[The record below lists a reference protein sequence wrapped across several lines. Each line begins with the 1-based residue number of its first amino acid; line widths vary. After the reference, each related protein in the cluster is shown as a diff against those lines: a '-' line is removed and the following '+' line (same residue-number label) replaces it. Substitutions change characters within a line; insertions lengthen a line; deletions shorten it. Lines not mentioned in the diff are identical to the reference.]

1 MRIRR
6 IHLIV
11 LLFLFMEVLL
21 GFYVI
26 KYTFRTKQQAWTY
39 QNDDEITCI
48 DTTSTGRFLGIGDRN
63 GSISLV
69 AVGKPTPRWKHRGA
83 SAIVSIQVS
92 DVGDYLVTLDSD
104 DKLSFF
110 SQTPRL
116 RDGKIEPLWKYDLPD
131 GEIGGIYSSGEAP
144 ALVYVLAT
152 SRGNIRLFSK
162 SGEMLWE
169 YPTGCDDVLAALS
182 SDGSRIVSGDTRG
195 NVLLFKV
202 GSATPLWS
210 FSVGSKVVST
220 AISSDSRYIVV
231 GGVTEGGEGHLYL
244 ISLEDG
250 NVIYHQQ
257 VDHPIRTVHI
267 SYDGGNVVADEQDGT
282 AVILLREE
290 DAFREY
296 TSHTIK
302 GVEMIKF
309 SPFGSYLAATNPNG
323 EIYLHYLPRPAPL
336 WRFRVHDGATS
347 LAMTRRGEYIF
358 VSALDKVYLLSNT
371 RISEMIPGSRIGWA
385 IVFFSGIGMAL
396 SSSIVIHGKER
407 FIQIE
412 GSDLIAVL
420 FGFFIGA
427 LIGLLLIKD
436 ASKAVLI
443 CGVGS
448 SIGSII
454 GWRGK
459 NITSLITGSY
469 LGCFGSGASG
479 YLLGFLIWFRG
490 DERNIIQLTL
500 LHLFNGLKTGALF
513 GPLGAIVGTFILG
526 LIVPKFVTTSR

>member
-1 MRIRR
+1 
-6 IHLIV
+6 
-11 LLFLFMEVLL
+11 MEVVL

-26 KYTFRTKQQAWTY
+26 KYTFRTKQQAWMY
-39 QNDDEITCI
+39 QNDADITCI
-48 DTTSTGRFLGIGDRN
+48 DSASTGKLMGIGDRN

-69 AVGKPTPRWKHRGA
+69 AVGKPTPRWKHTGA
-83 SAIVSIQVS
+83 SAIVTIQVS
-92 DVGDYLVTLDSD
+92 DVGDYLVALDSD
-104 DKLSFF
+104 DTLSFF
-110 SQTPRL
+110 SQTPHL
-116 RDGKIEPLWKYDLPD
+116 MDGKIEALWEYDLPD

-152 SRGNIRLFSK
+152 SRGNIRIFSK
-162 SGEMLWE
+162 RGEMLWE

-182 SDGSRIVSGDTRG
+182 ADGSRIVAGDSHG
-195 NVLLFKV
+195 NVLLFKI

-210 FSVGSKVVST
+210 FSVGSKVVSI

-231 GGVTEGGEGHLYL
+231 GGATEGGEGHLYL

-250 NVIYHQQ
+250 NVIYHRQ
-257 VDHPIRTVHI
+257 VDHPVRTVHI
-267 SYDGGNVVADEQDGT
+267 SFDGGTVVADEQDGT
-282 AVILLREE
+282 AVLLIREE
-290 DAFREY
+290 DTVRED

-302 GVEMIKF
+302 CVEMIKF
-309 SPFGSYLAATNPNG
+309 STFGSYLAATSPDG

-336 WRFRVHDGATS
+336 WRFRVHDGALS
-347 LAMTRRGEYIF
+347 LAMTRRGEYIL

-396 SSSIVIHGKER
+396 SSPIIIRGKER
-407 FIQIE
+407 FFQIE
-412 GSDLIAVL
+412 RSDLFAILLGFL
-420 FGFFIGA
+420 FGA
-427 LIGLLLIKD
+427 LIGILLIKD
-436 ASKAVLI
+436 VSKAVLI

-469 LGCFGSGASG
+469 LGCFGSGAAG
-479 YLLGFLIWFRG
+479 YLLGFLIWFSG

-513 GPLGAIVGTFILG
+513 GPLGAIVGTFSLG
-526 LIVPKFVTTSR
+526 LIFPKFVTTRR